1 MLPQMDKSLW
11 VVTHMKLSDIIFTPV
26 IVVICL
32 SSGLMRLS
40 QVGTDLLHIAV
51 DKLSQNV
58 PIEILSSPA
67 TCQSGALKCAVSLH
81 DIRIGS

>member
-1 MLPQMDKSLW
+1 MLSQMDKNLW
-11 VVTHMKLSDIIFTPV
+11 VVTHMKLSGIIFTPV
-26 IVVICL
+26 IVVICI
-32 SSGLMRLS
+32 SCGLMRLS

-58 PIEILSSPA
+58 PIVILSSPA
-67 TCQSGALKCAVSLH
+67 ACQSDALKCAVSFH